1 MTIELI
7 GKLNIAK
14 GGYMKPCTSGRI
26 VIVDD
31 MSETRCVVED
41 TLKFAGYTNFVSYE
55 NPLIA
60 LEEIKRNTRPAIVI
74 TDFNMPGMNGLQL
87 LTEIENHH
95 PEIEAVI
102 MTGDPLQPLL
112 ADQTRF
118 MVIGKGPGLTKKLLE
133 FVRQTIV
140 EA

>member
-1 MTIELI
+1 M
-7 GKLNIAK
+7 A
-14 GGYMKPCTSGRI
+14 PCTSGRI

-31 MSETRCVVED
+31 MPEMRCVVED

-74 TDFNMPGMNGLQL
+74 TDFNMPGLNGLEL
-87 LTEIENHH
+87 LAEIENHH

-102 MTGDPLQPLL
+102 ITGDPLQL
-112 ADQTRF
+112 ADQTRYR
-118 MVIGKGPGLTKKLLE
+118 VIGKGPGFTEKLLAFTRE
-133 FVRQTIV
+133 TIDK
-140 EA
+140 

>member
-1 MTIELI
+1 
-7 GKLNIAK
+7 
-14 GGYMKPCTSGRI
+14 MKPCTSGRI
-26 VIVDD
+26 IIVDD
-31 MSETRCVVED
+31 MSETRSVIED

-74 TDFNMPGMNGLQL
+74 TDFNMPDLNGLEL

-102 MTGDPLQPLL
+102 ITGDPLQPQL

-118 MVIGKGPGLTKKLLE
+118 TVIEKGPGFTTKL
-133 FVRQTIV
+133 VAYMRQAIDK
-140 EA
+140 

>member
-1 MTIELI
+1 MTACS
-7 GKLNIAK
+7 G
-14 GGYMKPCTSGRI
+14 GRI
-26 VIVDD
+26 IIVDD
-31 MSETRCVVED
+31 MSETRLVVED

>member
-1 MTIELI
+1 
-7 GKLNIAK
+7 
-14 GGYMKPCTSGRI
+14 
-26 VIVDD
+26 
-31 MSETRCVVED
+31 MSETRSVIED

-74 TDFNMPGMNGLQL
+74 TDFNMPGLNGLEL

-102 MTGDPLQPLL
+102 ITGDPLQPQL
-112 ADQTRF
+112 ADQPRF
-118 MVIGKGPGLTKKLLE
+118 MVIGKGPGFTKKLLAYIRE
-133 FVRQTIV
+133 TIDK
-140 EA
+140 

>member
-1 MTIELI
+1 
-7 GKLNIAK
+7 
-14 GGYMKPCTSGRI
+14 MKPCTSGRI
-26 VIVDD
+26 IIVDD
-31 MSETRCVVED
+31 MSVTRSVIED

-74 TDFNMPGMNGLQL
+74 TDFNMPGINGLEL
-87 LTEIENHH
+87 LAEIENHH

-102 MTGDPLQPLL
+102 LTGDPLQPQL

-118 MVIGKGPGLTKKLLE
+118 MVIGKGQGFTKKLLAFIRE
-133 FVRQTIV
+133 TIDK
-140 EA
+140 